1 MKQSN
6 NLHCCEQIRNI
17 SVQEKF
23 QYSGVPGGECWGV
36 QHPPEIRKTLQNRAK
51 PNPIVKTVKNC
62 WI

>member
-36 QHPPEIRKTLQNRAK
+36 QHPPEIRKAQQNR
-51 PNPIVKTVKNC
+51 VDCENC
-62 WI
+62 